1 MVTALIAEDEPV
13 LADALCRQLGQ
24 LWPELRVINLARDG
38 QQACQIALNTCP
50 DVLFLDIHM
59 PGANGLDVAE
69 RVVEGWPLERP
80 LPLIVFITAYD
91 DYAIQAFDRAAV
103 DYVLKP
109 VRPDRLALTCQRLQ
123 TQLALQREA
132 GAHTDE
138 AITRGLVAIGT
149 PPSPPAT
156 GAGAALKLIQA
167 AAGQSVY
174 LIPIEDVAYFEAA
187 DKYVRVISTPRDP
200 GLPERL
206 IRTPLRE
213 LLPRL
218 DPALF
223 WQVHR
228 SVVVNVR
235 AIERISRHHNRTRI
249 HLRGHPDT
257 LDVSRMYAHLF
268 KAM

>member
-13 LADALCRQLGQ
+13 LADALRRQLAQ
-24 LWPELRVINLARDG
+24 LWPDLHVTDHARDG
-38 QQACQIALNTCP
+38 LQAMQLALKALP
-50 DVLFLDIHM
+50 DLLFLDIHM
-59 PGANGLDVAE
+59 PGADGLEVAE
-69 RVVEGWPLERP
+69 RVVEDWPHDRP

-91 DYAIQAFDRAAV
+91 EYAIQAFDRAAV

-109 VRPDRLALTCQRLQ
+109 VRPDRLSLTCHRLQ
-123 TQLALQREA
+123 TQLALQHDAALNADDATTRSLS
-132 GAHTDE
+132 
-138 AITRGLVAIGT
+138 AIST
-149 PPSPPAT
+149 PPAS
-156 GAGAALKLIQA
+156 GNGDLLKLIQA
-167 AAGQSVY
+167 ASGQSVY

-187 DKYVRVISTPRDP
+187 DKYVRVISIPHDP
-200 GLPERL
+200 SLPERL

-228 SVVVNVR
+228 SLVVNVR
-235 AIERISRHHNRTRI
+235 AIERISRQHNRTRV

-268 KAM
+268 KSM